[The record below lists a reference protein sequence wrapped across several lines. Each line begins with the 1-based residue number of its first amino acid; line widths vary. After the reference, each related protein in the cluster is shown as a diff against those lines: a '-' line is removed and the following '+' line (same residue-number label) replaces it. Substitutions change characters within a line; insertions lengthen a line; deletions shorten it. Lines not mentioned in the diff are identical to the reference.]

1 VVLGH
6 SPPLP
11 ASSLVSTCRC
21 YTLRQERWSGSGWI
35 LNARALPGNVSQGS
49 VFWVPPLDI
58 TKSDPNQQF
67 EIQLWDLES
76 QMGCSSP
83 VFRFAEINESDDQ
96 VTTTAVPY
104 GPFVT
109 TAISIIGTGYV
120 TATATVATYQSDT
133 AQFDQ
138 AITGS
143 ITATDGAATSGTVAS
158 TATSSPISSP
168 TSPAENDSRPSN
180 TVAIAVGTVGGVLAV
195 ALVILS
201 ILLWRARRKQASEK
215 TRARTDSAAELKETS
230 SLSAP
235 ESQRS
240 PAAEV
245 SGDTARHEMMGSSTA
260 VHELPSQNMEPVEL
274 AADEIAPPNYP
285 GHGDYAV
292 SPTSGELRRS
302 LSFDTGTFTVSPL
315 SAKRDRKE

>member
-1 VVLGH
+1 L
-6 SPPLP
+6 
-11 ASSLVSTCRC
+11 
-21 YTLRQERWSGSGWI
+21 GWI
-35 LNARALPGNVSQGS
+35 LNARAVPGNVSQGS
-49 VFWVPPLDI
+49 VFWVPPIDI
-58 TKSDPNQQF
+58 TKSDPDQQF

-76 QMGCSSP
+76 EMGCSSP
-83 VFRFAEINESDDQ
+83 VFKFAKINESDDP

-120 TATATVATYQSDT
+120 TVTATVATYQSDT

-143 ITATDGAATSGTVAS
+143 ITATDGAVTSGTVAL
-158 TATSSPISSP
+158 TATSSPTSP

-201 ILLWRARRKQASEK
+201 TLLWRARRKQASEK
-215 TRARTDSAAELKETS
+215 ARARADSTAEPKETS
-230 SLSAP
+230 SLSTP
-235 ESQRS
+235 ESQLS

-260 VHELPSQNMEPVEL
+260 LHELPSQNMEPVEL
-274 AADEIAPPNYP
+274 AADEIGPPNSYP
-285 GHGDYAV
+285 GHGDYSV
-292 SPTSGELRRS
+292 SPTSRELKRS
-302 LSFDTGTFTVSPL
+302 LSFDRGTFTVSPL